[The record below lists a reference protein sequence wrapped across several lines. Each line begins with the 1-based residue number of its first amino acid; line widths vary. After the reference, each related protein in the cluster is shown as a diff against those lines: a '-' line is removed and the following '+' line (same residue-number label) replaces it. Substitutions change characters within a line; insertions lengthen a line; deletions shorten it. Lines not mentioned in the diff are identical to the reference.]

1 MISLM
6 IVLLLGLI
14 ASAVQAQQ
22 QRLRVTFRL
31 ERPILLKEPPEAYM
45 QTVTSVTRLDSL
57 LWITG
62 GQPGSTVLY
71 VYDLNGQFIQQV
83 GEQGDGPHA
92 YRSAG
97 FLRIFQD
104 TLWLWDNMGL
114 RLLGIDPQTR
124 QVVQRY
130 VDFSLNCQDFIYR
143 YPFVI
148 FSHSQRTSQFI
159 TIFDLRYKRYVASFG
174 EGQYEDVILSLM
186 AGTGHLA
193 YEDSLVY
200 FARPSQAALYRL
212 HLRTR
217 QIQRFPLE
225 VPGFT
230 AASYEGPRVPA
241 LTPQA
246 VRYIFTH
253 SVNRGVWRTR
263 TGLVLLV
270 DTGAFQFKGF
280 SPVSNG
286 NRSLNFVIVDFR
298 TLQQIGHIHFET
310 DFIVKN
316 GLNQFVGWD
325 PETTTFYFYSVR
337 EEEPLHQLTPVRFY
351 LEPEAH

>member
-1 MISLM
+1 MLA
-6 IVLLLGLI
+6 LLLGLI
-14 ASAVQAQQ
+14 APAMHAQQ
-22 QRLRVTFRL
+22 RRVSFRL
-31 ERPILLKEPPEAYM
+31 EQPILLREQPGAYI
-45 QTVTSVTRLDSL
+45 QTVTSVTRIDSL

-62 GQPGSTVLY
+62 GQPGNTALY
-71 VYDLNGQFIQQV
+71 VYDLNGRFVQQV

-97 FLRIFQD
+97 FLRIFRD

-114 RLLGIDPQTR
+114 RLLGIDPRTR
-124 QVVQRY
+124 EIVQRY
-130 VDFSLNCQDFIYR
+130 TDFNLNCQDFIYH
-143 YPFVI
+143 YPYVI
-148 FSHSQRTSQFI
+148 FSHSQRASQFI
-159 TIFDLRYKRYVASFG
+159 SLFDLRRGQYVEGFG

-186 AGTGHLA
+186 SGTGHLA
-193 YEDSLVY
+193 YHDSLVY
-200 FARPSQAALYRL
+200 FARPSQPALYRL
-212 HLRTR
+212 DLHIRR
-217 QIQRFPLE
+217 IQRFPLE
-225 VPGFT
+225 IPNFT
-230 AASYEGPRVPA
+230 TAPYSGPRVPA
-241 LTPQA
+241 LTQQA

-286 NRSLNFVIVDFR
+286 DRSLNFIIVDSQS
-298 TLQQIGHIHFET
+298 LQQIGHIHFET

-325 PETTTFYFYSVR
+325 PETSTFYFYSVR
-337 EEEPLHQLTPVRFY
+337 EEEPLHQIIPVRLY
-351 LEPEAH
+351 VE